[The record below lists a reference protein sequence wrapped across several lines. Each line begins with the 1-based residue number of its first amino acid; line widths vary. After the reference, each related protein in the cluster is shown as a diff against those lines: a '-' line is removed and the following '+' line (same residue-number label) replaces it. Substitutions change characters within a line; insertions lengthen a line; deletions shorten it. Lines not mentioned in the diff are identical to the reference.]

1 MPSLNFAHAEGIYS
15 LAGAIIFAVA
25 YLPLLLTFLY
35 RSIRLP
41 TFVHFILTLFCSV
54 RTIAFI
60 LRAVLAGSYLAAQNK
75 NLVIAEQVI
84 YSVSFSGMLYSA
96 YTLVLDREAMVD
108 VATLIQNNVPVPLKI
123 LFRLLRMRMLIRLIL
138 VLAIVLGIIGAVDS
152 ETTTSS
158 SKYNKG
164 IKLRSDSVYI
174 FLAVVCALNVNTF
187 MFSAATIMGYSQKPP
202 GIQPV
207 GLRRI
212 GTTYGI
218 FILLAIAILL
228 LTREAF
234 YAGTES
240 DLSKQNDEK
249 LWYPL
254 SALTEYV
261 AAALFLIPGLPHG
274 AKGDTCAGTHQLKAG
289 RSLEESGKDVNN
301 SYVWKIVNV
310 VYADEDRIHLL
321 SPDMVFTVSDDAHD
335 RQDYGAPKAATKT
348 RSESAQR
355 KAVGT
360 LTGPAQEMLGIGV
373 SMTFCA
379 SLDCNMNE
387 ASLRTPKGC
396 RNELQAYI

>member
-1 MPSLNFAHAEGIYS
+1 MPSLNFAHTEGIYS

-25 YLPLLLTFLY
+25 YLLLLLTFLY

-60 LRAVLAGSYLAAQNK
+60 LRAVLAGSSLAAQNK

-96 YTLVLDREAMVD
+96 YTLVLDREAMVE
-108 VATLIQNNVPVPLKI
+108 VATLIQNNVPGPLKI
-123 LFRLLRMRMLIRLIL
+123 VFRLLRMRMLIRLIL

-261 AAALFLIPGLPHG
+261 AAALFLIPGL
-274 AKGDTCAGTHQLKAG
+274 
-289 RSLEESGKDVNN
+289 V
-301 SYVWKIVNV
+301 
-310 VYADEDRIHLL
+310 
-321 SPDMVFTVSDDAHD
+321 
-335 RQDYGAPKAATKT
+335 
-348 RSESAQR
+348 
-355 KAVGT
+355 
-360 LTGPAQEMLGIGV
+360 PA
-373 SMTFCA
+373 
-379 SLDCNMNE
+379 
-387 ASLRTPKGC
+387 
-396 RNELQAYI
+396 RNELPEEARELSFLP